1 MEINM
6 TIQDRATTIS
16 TRQKAATDLANAGQ
30 ALFGPDWKAPLA
42 AALMVRTSSIDDMS
56 TGRSRIP
63 PTIWNEIAAFI
74 QDREHQLRVI
84 KVDVLEHAGA
94 PAHRLYR
101 GPDGIE
107 FGVYPDI
114 HGVYPKIQFTRT
126 PGGAH
131 WEYLSDDQR
140 RLPDGT
146 LACCLEFLG
155 QMGEPMPMRIGATVS
170 YPPNYLR
177 AA

>member
-1 MEINM
+1 M
-6 TIQDRATTIS
+6 TGVQTCLFRSVLGKSWRPTAARHSGPSARATLAPWW
-16 TRQKAATDLANAGQ
+16 AASARGTAE
-30 ALFGPDWKAPLA
+30 
-42 AALMVRTSSIDDMS
+42 I
-56 TGRSRIP
+56 RIP

-131 WEYLSDDQR
+131 WAYLSDDQR